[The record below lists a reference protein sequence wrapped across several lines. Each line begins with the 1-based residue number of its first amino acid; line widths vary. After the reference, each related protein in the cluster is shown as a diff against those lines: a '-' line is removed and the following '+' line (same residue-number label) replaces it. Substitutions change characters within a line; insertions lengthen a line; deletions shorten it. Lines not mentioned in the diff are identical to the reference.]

1 MCIRDRLN
9 CVIIED
15 QIPAQRILKGY
26 IGEIPNLELA
36 GIFISPL
43 EALAALENDGVNVLF
58 LDVHLPKVSG
68 IDFLKSLRTPP
79 SVILTTAFTEYAL
92 DGFELDVV
100 DYLLKPFSFERFLKA
115 ISKIQRISKN
125 TNPIVHKEF
134 IFVRTK
140 GVIQKIKIADIGFIE
155 AKGDFV
161 LICTDSNRHIANSSL
176 TDILKRLGKDFVR
189 SHKSFIVNI
198 NAIDKIEGNRIYI
211 GSQEILIG
219 RTFKE
224 NLLGKLKMI

>member
-1 MCIRDRLN
+1 MEALK

-26 IGEIPNLELA
+26 LEEIPNLELV
-36 GIFISPL
+36 GTFISPIKALPVL
-43 EALAALENDGVNVLF
+43 ESENVNVLF
-58 LDVHLPKVSG
+58 LDIHLPKISG
-68 IDFLKSLRTPP
+68 IDFLKSIQNPP

-125 TNPIVHKEF
+125 TNPIVHQQY

-161 LICTDSNRHIANSSL
+161 LINTDAQRFTANSSL
-176 TDILKRLGKDFVR
+176 VDILKRLGNNFIR
-189 SHKSFIVNI
+189 SHKSFIVNL
-198 NAIDKIEGNRIYI
+198 NSIDKINGNRIYI
-211 GSQEILIG
+211 GNQEISIG

-224 NLLGKLKMI
+224 NLMSKLKMI